1 MVIVLV
7 SVFVLQNIAG
17 RLCTRQSGC
26 SDAMN
31 YRASPDAGQPAG
43 QQQQQPAARCGDD
56 GGMKKT
62 TTTTARLAPFGGVVM
77 STGALS

>member
-43 QQQQQPAARCGDD
+43 QQQQPAARCGDD